1 VDIKKQTGMNTTDQQ
16 KLIRAGY
23 ILIRPDD
30 QPNPRIKIKDSQ
42 SFEWRT
48 LEKFDSKAARDRKL
62 KWLLT
67 AEKTI
72 QD

>member
-1 VDIKKQTGMNTTDQQ
+1 MNATDQQ
-16 KLIRAGY
+16 KLIKAGY
-23 ILIRPDD
+23 TLIRQDD
-30 QPNPRIKIKDSQ
+30 NPCPRIKIKDGQ
-42 SFEWRT
+42 SYEWRT

-67 AEKTI
+67 SEKTI